1 MRDVIKRRKGNNACI
16 RLINDRH
23 ALLVSLQIDRNNYYC
38 RNPLLHPHCDK
49 KDENNVTTRLSNDRR
64 DHLIDHKST
73 VIIIY
78 THFAFNNDGW
88 FNCVLYYWNKFIDY
102 GIILLRSFRN
112 ETSYNGEKYR
122 MKILVFPSRFVF
134 NRNASN
140 FRGRMGANPCQKI
153 RAPNSNS
160 FARGE
165 VFLIRAI
172 TNHIE
177 FVR

>member
-1 MRDVIKRRKGNNACI
+1 MWQRGGKVTTCVFVWSMTGMHYLSHYKLIVIIIIAET
-16 RLINDRH
+16 
-23 ALLVSLQIDRNNYYC
+23 
-38 RNPLLHPHCDK
+38 HCCTHIVIK